1 MTMRNI
7 AGVATAL
14 SLAVVQAPQASAL
27 SLEDVAFHHSFE
39 QGATADLA
47 RGKADPLQTLG
58 APEFVNAPGRDGKV
72 MKLRSGRDALVFE
85 LDGNFNP
92 EQGAI
97 SFYLSAVDWDGSNG
111 DALQVLFHTDGTD
124 QEQQLVVQT
133 LWPWGNLF
141 MPLYDRGA
149 LLGGFP
155 AGRSCSAPLR
165 QGKDLENVLKTGY
178 FYHYVIT
185 WRDGYQALYLNGK
198 LMAEARQPA
207 LRLRTLGRTFTLG
220 WNRKA
225 AKIFWDPGCEDKA
238 EPLAAREWQSLIDD
252 VTVLRS
258 FVFPNEVARMH
269 QYGALDYARRAEPRA
284 LAIETEFYQTR
295 SVLGVQI
302 VAPGDEPKKLALE
315 VHDVEGARVHRQEVQ
330 LAAGENVKHVDLD
343 LHAIPVGAYRVR
355 ASLISGFAT
364 DWIDFEKANPDWLG
378 NDLGK
383 ADVVLQ
389 PWTPVEVKQTETA
402 VEVGVWGRNYRYEGP
417 LPAQI
422 VSQEAN
428 LLSGPVHCVVNGKS
442 VAWTPPKVGSATP
455 TRVALSSTATVGAY
469 ALKGETRVEYDGFT
483 WSTFTFRAE
492 KPQDVDSLYV
502 DIPLQRSESLF
513 LQYPTRRDCFFPK
526 ENDWSSEWEPYVF
539 VGSDERGLQWYAES
553 DQWWHGKDRGQAIQ
567 VLQTKEGP
575 VLRLNVIRD
584 RVDMPAEFSLSFGLM
599 GSPVRPRP
607 ANWRGWG
614 TATRQRMGDHE
625 RFKPMGLDYSWWSVS
640 PGWLVPNSR
649 DPESQGRDPNF
660 VNCL

>member
-1 MTMRNI
+1 
-7 AGVATAL
+7 
-14 SLAVVQAPQASAL
+14 
-27 SLEDVAFHHSFE
+27 
-39 QGATADLA
+39 
-47 RGKADPLQTLG
+47 
-58 APEFVNAPGRDGKV
+58 

-315 VHDVEGARVHRQEVQ
+315 AHDVEGARVHRQEVQ

-343 LHAIPVGAYRVR
+343 LHAIPVGPNV
-355 ASLISGFAT
+355 FA
-364 DWIDFEKANPDWLG
+364 
-378 NDLGK
+378 
-383 ADVVLQ
+383 
-389 PWTPVEVKQTETA
+389 PV
-402 VEVGVWGRNYRYEGP
+402 
-417 LPAQI
+417 
-422 VSQEAN
+422 
-428 LLSGPVHCVVNGKS
+428 
-442 VAWTPPKVGSATP
+442 
-455 TRVALSSTATVGAY
+455 
-469 ALKGETRVEYDGFT
+469 
-483 WSTFTFRAE
+483 
-492 KPQDVDSLYV
+492 
-502 DIPLQRSESLF
+502 
-513 LQYPTRRDCFFPK
+513 
-526 ENDWSSEWEPYVF
+526 
-539 VGSDERGLQWYAES
+539 
-553 DQWWHGKDRGQAIQ
+553 
-567 VLQTKEGP
+567 
-575 VLRLNVIRD
+575 
-584 RVDMPAEFSLSFGLM
+584 
-599 GSPVRPRP
+599 
-607 ANWRGWG
+607 
-614 TATRQRMGDHE
+614 
-625 RFKPMGLDYSWWSVS
+625 
-640 PGWLVPNSR
+640 
-649 DPESQGRDPNF
+649 
-660 VNCL
+660 

>member
-1 MTMRNI
+1 
-7 AGVATAL
+7 
-14 SLAVVQAPQASAL
+14 
-27 SLEDVAFHHSFE
+27 
-39 QGATADLA
+39 
-47 RGKADPLQTLG
+47 
-58 APEFVNAPGRDGKV
+58 
-72 MKLRSGRDALVFE
+72 
-85 LDGNFNP
+85 
-92 EQGAI
+92 
-97 SFYLSAVDWDGSNG
+97 
-111 DALQVLFHTDGTD
+111 
-124 QEQQLVVQT
+124 
-133 LWPWGNLF
+133 
-141 MPLYDRGA
+141 
-149 LLGGFP
+149 
-155 AGRSCSAPLR
+155 
-165 QGKDLENVLKTGY
+165 LKTGY

-502 DIPLQRSESLF
+502 DIPLQRSQSLF

-526 ENDWSSEWEPYVF
+526 ENDWSSEWEP
-539 VGSDERGLQWYAES
+539 
-553 DQWWHGKDRGQAIQ
+553 
-567 VLQTKEGP
+567 
-575 VLRLNVIRD
+575 
-584 RVDMPAEFSLSFGLM
+584 
-599 GSPVRPRP
+599 
-607 ANWRGWG
+607 
-614 TATRQRMGDHE
+614 
-625 RFKPMGLDYSWWSVS
+625 
-640 PGWLVPNSR
+640 
-649 DPESQGRDPNF
+649 
-660 VNCL
+660 